1 MYVYPQD
8 EKLAYTYSMISVAMV
23 TSVFGLNTLLNKFIN
38 LIFYSIVCR
47 MHQSKFKVKYFL
59 KYKIKLF
66 NDRYDIHHRDMTLTE
81 KLDLL
86 ALINDKQI
94 YKFKR

>member
-1 MYVYPQD
+1 
-8 EKLAYTYSMISVAMV
+8 
-23 TSVFGLNTLLNKFIN
+23 
-38 LIFYSIVCR
+38 

-66 NDRYDIHHRDMTLTE
+66 DDRYDMSHRDMTLTE